1 VLFLTALL
9 VFTEIN
15 TGLASQTSVMLF
27 KYGSKAGV
35 VPRPSPSD
43 EEKISPPSPHDHD
56 ADAKAK
62 AKAAARV
69 LARRSIAAQPQMTDV
84 FSWQHLRYT
93 VPLGHGEERLL
104 LDDVSGYVAPGR
116 LTALMG
122 ESGAGKVG
130 SIFLMRAIC
139 DLIESNFGM

>member
-1 VLFLTALL
+1 VAFGVVFLVALL

-15 TGLASQTSVMLF
+15 TGLASQTSIMLF

-35 VPRPSPSD
+35 VTRPSLSD
-43 EEKISPPSPHDHD
+43 EEKASLPSPHDEDD

-69 LARRSIAAQPQMTDV
+69 LARRSIASQPQMTDT

-93 VPLGHGEERLL
+93 VPLGHGEERRL
-104 LDDVSGYVAPGR
+104 LDDVSGYVAPGK

-122 ESGAGKVG
+122 ESGAGKVRLFSFFFCMCG
-130 SIFLMRAIC
+130 FV
-139 DLIESNFGM
+139 N